1 MISCNGHIKY
11 STHKIIKRRDIFNNS
26 FFAAILL
33 VLRINDTLLNAYI
46 EQSLSLLK
54 YLDVNNHPDTCSTHW
69 AAVMLYK
76 KLASSTRLPRAPHTQ
91 LAAEQRNPSNPKHTP
106 DSFHVSPIVR
116 QFRIY
121 STIGKNKVQLILC
134 KDPGVSFR

>member
-76 KLASSTRLPRAPHTQ
+76 KLASSTRLPRFLRSKSLSSLSWTYPDYDLPDPH
-91 LAAEQRNPSNPKHTP
+91 LN
-106 DSFHVSPIVR
+106 
-116 QFRIY
+116 
-121 STIGKNKVQLILC
+121 
-134 KDPGVSFR
+134 

>member
-1 MISCNGHIKY
+1 MQSLGLMFLQFPRLVTVHNVFSGGHPSKY
-11 STHKIIKRRDIFNNS
+11 ST
-26 FFAAILL
+26 LL
-33 VLRINDTLLNAYI
+33 SDN
-46 EQSLSLLK
+46 
-54 YLDVNNHPDTCSTHW
+54 STHW

-76 KLASSTRLPRAPHTQ
+76 KLASSTRLPRVPHTQ

-121 STIGKNKVQLILC
+121 STIRKNK
-134 KDPGVSFR
+134 DDFDFRGRLVKIKSRFVKIKCRLVKSLRMS